1 LDIILHIG
9 AHRTGTTTLQ
19 QFLLRNRTELRQAGV
34 AVWAPDQIRYG
45 LFAGLMH
52 RPQSISPQEERR
64 GARSCGVIGIELAR
78 LRQSH
83 CRQLI
88 VSEENM
94 IGSVRNNLQLSRL
107 YPQLDQRLLR
117 FHRGFGGAI
126 RRIAIAVRSY
136 ETYWASCLSYGLALG
151 HPLPSGDVLDRLVT
165 QPYRWRDVILQVATI
180 FPGVE
185 IVVWPFERF
194 AGRPEAQLAILSGG
208 VQMNVPLTGSRE
220 WINPS
225 PRRDKLR
232 MILRLRG
239 EAGLCDRL
247 PEGDGRWMPF
257 DADQQETL
265 RAQYCIDLAW
275 LQAGAD
281 GIARMVEAQ
290 SPALG
295 AHWSESQGP
304 DRSGRTDKE
313 SGGTG
318 GPAYAPA
325 RDRRDGGRHYGQQE
339 IMV

>member
-1 LDIILHIG
+1 MDTILHIG

-19 QFLLRNRTELRQAGV
+19 QFLMRNRTELRQSGV
-34 AVWAPDQIRYG
+34 AVWTPDQTRYG
-45 LFAGLMH
+45 LFAGLIH
-52 RPQSISPQEERR
+52 RPHSITPQEERR
-64 GARSCGVIGIELAR
+64 GARSCGLIGIELAR
-78 LRQSH
+78 LQQSQ

-107 YPQLDQRLLR
+107 YPDLDQRLLR

-126 RRIAIAVRSY
+126 RRIGISVRSY
-136 ETYWASCLSYGLALG
+136 ETFWASSLSYGLGQG

-165 QPYRWRDVILQVATI
+165 QPYRWRDVITQVATV

-194 AGRPEAQLAILSGG
+194 AGRPEAQLSLLTGG
-208 VQMNVPLTGSRE
+208 VQMNVPLTGARE

-239 EAGLCDRL
+239 EARLCDRV

-257 DADQQETL
+257 DADQQDTL
-265 RAQYCIDLAW
+265 RAQYRADLAW
-275 LQAGAD
+275 LRAGAN
-281 GIARMVEAQ
+281 GLARMVDEQNPPVIGKRTEAQ
-290 SPALG
+290 SP
-295 AHWSESQGP
+295 
-304 DRSGRTDKE
+304 DRTGQSDKD

-318 GPAYAPA
+318 GWAHAPA